1 MPVMIGVDPHKAS
14 HTAAALDEH
23 GHLLGQQRVPATLD
37 GYRLLRRWAGRWP
50 QRCWAVEG
58 AHGIGRALA
67 QRLVGDGEQ
76 VLDVPAKLA
85 ARVRVLSV
93 GHGRKSDPHDAVS
106 VAIAARSV
114 PHLRRVGVEDQAV
127 VLHLLTKRRE
137 DLVAARTQTINR
149 LHRLL
154 MDLVPGGARRN
165 LTAKRAAAL
174 LIAVT
179 PAGAPAVI
187 RWQLAGEFV
196 ADVRQ
201 LEQRIAAVEARIKT
215 AVAQANT
222 SLLELFGVGPV
233 LAATFLGEVGDI
245 RRFPSKHHFAAHTGT
260 APQEASSGQVI
271 RHRLSRAGDR
281 KLNHALYMM
290 AMVQVRRP
298 SAGQAYYRRKLAE
311 GKSARRRCA
320 VSLAEYRRCD
330 PESWVM
336 APREASGDGLVAVP
350 PDGQFQS
357 CRPWRSEALQ
367 TGVRDLPRRGPNN
380 EEPATRA
387 STTCGV
393 TQRLQ
398 REVRCSSAGTGRAPL
413 MM

>member
-23 GHLLGQQRVPATLD
+23 GHLLGRQRIAASVD
-37 GYRLLRRWAGRWP
+37 GYQEMRRWAGRWP

-67 QRLVGDGEQ
+67 QQLVSDGEQ

-93 GHGRKSDPHDAVS
+93 GHGRKSDPDDAVS
-106 VAIAARSV
+106 VAITARSV
-114 PHLRRVGVEDQAV
+114 SSLRQVGVEDQAT
-127 VLHLLTKRRE
+127 VLHLLTKRRQ

-154 MDLVPGGARRN
+154 MDLVPGGTRRN
-165 LTAKRAAAL
+165 LTTKRAAAL
-174 LIAVT
+174 LAAVT
-179 PAGAPAVI
+179 PTGAPAVT
-187 RWQLAGEFV
+187 RWELATELV
-196 ADVRQ
+196 ADACQ
-201 LEQRIAAVEARIKT
+201 LEQRIAEVEARIKT

-222 SLLELFGVGPV
+222 SLVQIFGVGPV

-245 RRFPSKHHFAAHTGT
+245 GRFPSRHHFAAHTGT
-260 APQEASSGQVI
+260 APLEASSGQVI

-311 GKSARRRCA
+311 GKS
-320 VSLAEYRRCD
+320 
-330 PESWVM
+330 PK
-336 APREASGDGLVAVP
+336 
-350 PDGQFQS
+350 
-357 CRPWRSEALQ
+357 EALRCLKRRLSDAIYRCLLADRDNNQ
-367 TGVRDLPRRGPNN
+367 RRSAVTTG
-380 EEPATRA
+380 
-387 STTCGV
+387 
-393 TQRLQ
+393 
-398 REVRCSSAGTGRAPL
+398 
-413 MM
+413 

>member
-1 MPVMIGVDPHKAS
+1 MPVTIGVDPHKAS

-23 GHLLGQQRVPATLD
+23 GQLLDQQRIPATLD
-37 GYRLLRRWAGRWP
+37 GYQQLRRWAGRWP

-58 AHGIGRALA
+58 AHGIGWALA

-93 GHGRKSDPHDAVS
+93 GHGRKSAPDDAVS
-106 VAIAARSV
+106 VAVAARNAAG
-114 PHLRRVGVEDQAV
+114 LRQVQVEDQAV
-127 VLHLLTKRRE
+127 VLHLLIKRRQ

-174 LIAVT
+174 LTEVTPTGASAVT
-179 PAGAPAVI
+179 
-187 RWQLAGEFV
+187 RWQLAGELV
-196 ADVRQ
+196 ADIRQ

-215 AVAQANT
+215 AVAQADS
-222 SLLELFGVGPV
+222 SLIQLFGVGPV

-260 APQEASSGQVI
+260 APLEASSGQVI
-271 RHRLSRAGDR
+271 RHRHSRAGDR

-311 GKSARRRCA
+311 GKSSKEALRCLKRRLSDAVYRC
-320 VSLAEYRRCD
+320 
-330 PESWVM
+330 
-336 APREASGDGLVAVP
+336 LVA
-350 PDGQFQS
+350 DQQA
-357 CRPWRSEALQ
+357 RPSQA
-367 TGVRDLPRRGPNN
+367 
-380 EEPATRA
+380 
-387 STTCGV
+387 V
-393 TQRLQ
+393 TI
-398 REVRCSSAGTGRAPL
+398 G
-413 MM
+413 